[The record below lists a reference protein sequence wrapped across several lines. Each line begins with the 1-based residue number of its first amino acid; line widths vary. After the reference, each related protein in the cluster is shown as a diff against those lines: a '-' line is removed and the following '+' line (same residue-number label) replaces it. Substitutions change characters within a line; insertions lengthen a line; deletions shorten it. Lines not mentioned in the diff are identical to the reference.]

1 MSCQASVHPLSIL
14 NRITYHYQIQMA
26 TMYAFADAGSTAIE
40 KGRAAVLA
48 QYCAFA
54 GQLLKCPGNVPV
66 WGPKRPQRAC
76 ALPVLSTCPTAKSA
90 AVRDMEREKLVAD
103 CAAGT

>member
-26 TMYAFADAGSTAIE
+26 TMYAFADAGSAAIE

-66 WGPKRPQRAC
+66 WAPKRP
-76 ALPVLSTCPTAKSA
+76 
-90 AVRDMEREKLVAD
+90 
-103 CAAGT
+103 

>member
-1 MSCQASVHPLSIL
+1 MLCPMKIQLLSLIGRIHKQLSSKLFVTDSTIQLDCMELNRIQHWPSMSCQASVHPLSIL

-54 GQLLKCPGNVPV
+54 GQLRK
-66 WGPKRPQRAC
+66 
-76 ALPVLSTCPTAKSA
+76 
-90 AVRDMEREKLVAD
+90 
-103 CAAGT
+103 